1 MNLEKLK
8 ALCVTLVV
16 LLAYSCKTAES
27 NIQQAAPQVPTIKLL
42 SETENLS
49 HAESVAYD
57 QKRDLLYVS
66 VQGEQEPGDGSIAT
80 LKTDGSIQNASF
92 ATGLNNPKGIAVKD
106 NKLYVSDATEL
117 IEIDINSGSIL
128 NRYSSGDEQFLNDVA
143 IDNQGNVYVSDMRTS
158 SIYKLD
164 TKGTFGKWM
173 STPELENPNGLLV
186 VNDILY
192 VAAWGLPDTNDPQ
205 AIPQGRFL
213 KVNLQT
219 QFVEKITARPQGN
232 LDGLQ
237 VYDEDHFLLSDWR
250 KGLIFKVSKS
260 GEMSLFLTSEI
271 SVGDILYIQ
280 DQKLLALPLN
290 RQNKVQIYQVNE

>member
-1 MNLEKLK
+1 
-8 ALCVTLVV
+8 
-16 LLAYSCKTAES
+16 
-27 NIQQAAPQVPTIKLL
+27 
-42 SETENLS
+42 
-49 HAESVAYD
+49 
-57 QKRDLLYVS
+57 
-66 VQGEQEPGDGSIAT
+66 
-80 LKTDGSIQNASF
+80 
-92 ATGLNNPKGIAVKD
+92 
-106 NKLYVSDATEL
+106 
-117 IEIDINSGSIL
+117 
-128 NRYSSGDEQFLNDVA
+128 
-143 IDNQGNVYVSDMRTS
+143 MRTS

-173 STPELENPNGLLV
+173 STPELENPNGLLAV
-186 VNDILY
+186 DDILY
-192 VAAWGLPDTNDPQ
+192 IAAWGLPDVNDPQ